1 MGGVAGHLSHL
12 HENLDFTFGDIKG
25 ILENIANA
33 NIDVIEKVDGQN
45 LFFTYNAKSKQIR
58 TARNNS
64 DIKKGGMTPEEFAS
78 KWRNH
83 PAENA
88 FTEGFQAIRQ
98 GVSHLSHNELVEIFG
113 KEVNNYVNAEIMFV
127 DNPNIINYGGNYI
140 VLHNLHQFDSDG
152 KSTITSRGPFQHL
165 VDLVENADDELT
177 TGSWATSGPRSVD
190 LKRLTDDKHYS
201 NLVSS
206 IDALGMSDSSTLG
219 DYTEQQLRRGPV
231 SNLAIPVVEQEGLIK
246 LILGKEGSVS
256 LRDLKKGKTKEAQK
270 LISAIATK
278 TNSKKIISKMLAPVE
293 RIISD
298 FAIEVLRGM
307 SSFFVSD
314 HDAEIMRMKEELTDA
329 IEKIRSAQG
338 SDAEKLGEMLEKQ
351 LGKLGSHEN
360 VASTLEGV
368 VFEYPVGSEILYK
381 LTGTFA
387 MVNQIIGRARRM
399 KESVNPSLS
408 EYLLFR

>member
-113 KEVNNYVNAEIMFV
+113 KEGNNYVNAEIMFV